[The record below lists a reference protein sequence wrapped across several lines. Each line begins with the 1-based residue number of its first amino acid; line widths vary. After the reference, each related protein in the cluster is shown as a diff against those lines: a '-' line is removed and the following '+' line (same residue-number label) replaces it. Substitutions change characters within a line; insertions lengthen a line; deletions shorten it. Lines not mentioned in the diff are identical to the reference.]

1 MARRIDGKA
10 IAAEVRAALREKV
23 SRLKAEHGIV
33 PGLTVVRVGEDPAS
47 KVYVGGKKK
56 AAAEIGFNGV
66 ERHFPADVT
75 QEVLLEEV
83 RRLNADPSV
92 HGMLLQLPVP
102 RHLDPNALMDA
113 IEPHKDADGFHVV
126 NAGLLSL
133 GRPGPRPCTPA
144 GVMKLI
150 AHTGLNLSGK
160 RAVVVG
166 RSNIVGKPMA
176 LMLLAEH
183 ATVTICHSRSD
194 LAREVPEADVVVA
207 AVGVAGVIKGE
218 WIKPGAVVIDV
229 GMNRDA
235 DGRLV
240 GDVEFEAA
248 EARAGWITPVPG
260 GVGPMTIAMLME
272 NTYEAALRTVSAG
285 RG

>member
-10 IAAEVRAALREKV
+10 IAAEVRAELKEKV
-23 SRLKAEHGIV
+23 ARLKAEHGIV

-150 AHTGLNLSGK
+150 AHTGLELSGK

-194 LAREVPEADVVVA
+194 LAREIPEADVVVA

-272 NTYEAALRTVSAG
+272 NTYEAALRTASG
-285 RG
+285 SRS

>member
-10 IAAEVRAALREKV
+10 IAADLRAGLREKV
-23 SRLKAEHGIV
+23 ERLKAQHGIV

-66 ERHFPADVT
+66 ERHFPDDVT
-75 QEVLLEEV
+75 QETLLEEV

-92 HGMLLQLPVP
+92 HGMLLQLPLP

-150 AHTGLNLSGK
+150 AHTGLALSGK

-194 LAREVPEADVVVA
+194 LAREIPEADVVVA

-260 GVGPMTIAMLME
+260 GVGPMTIAMLMQ
-272 NTYEAALRTVSAG
+272 NTYEAALRTVAPDP
-285 RG
+285 R

>member
-10 IAAEVRAALREKV
+10 IAADLRAGLREKV
-23 SRLKAEHGIV
+23 ERLKAQHGIV

-66 ERHFPADVT
+66 ERHFPDDVT
-75 QEVLLEEV
+75 QETLLEEV

-92 HGMLLQLPVP
+92 HGMLLQLPLP

-150 AHTGLNLSGK
+150 AHTGLELSGK

-176 LMLLAEH
+176 LMLLAAH

-194 LAREVPEADVVVA
+194 LAREIPQADVVVA
-207 AVGVAGVIKGE
+207 AVGVAGVIRGE

-235 DGRLV
+235 AGRLV

-260 GVGPMTIAMLME
+260 GVGPMTIAMLMQ
-272 NTYEAALRTVSAG
+272 NTYEAALRTVAPDP
-285 RG
+285 R